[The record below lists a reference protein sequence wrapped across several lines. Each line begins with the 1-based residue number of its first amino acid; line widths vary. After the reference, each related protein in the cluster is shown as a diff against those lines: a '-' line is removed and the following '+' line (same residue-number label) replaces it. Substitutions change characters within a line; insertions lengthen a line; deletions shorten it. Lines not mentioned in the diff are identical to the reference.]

1 MGKDESGRGNGSP
14 NVEIE
19 DLAGTI
25 AGTIEDST
33 LGGNAASE
41 GDEGFKTGWNCVKE
55 GTDEG
60 TASGVEDGTC
70 TTSKE
75 LNSNSLNAMI
85 FRPSAPRELQLSLLG
100 NFFPV
105 DRWPSV

>member
-33 LGGNAASE
+33 LGATAGNAAE
-41 GDEGFKTGWNCVKE
+41 GDEGFKAGWNCVKE
-55 GTDEG
+55 GTDDG
-60 TASGVEDGTC
+60 TADANAGEEDGTC

-75 LNSNSLNAMI
+75 LNSNSLNA
-85 FRPSAPRELQLSLLG
+85 
-100 NFFPV
+100 
-105 DRWPSV
+105 SVVVGLVVLKE

>member
-19 DLAGTI
+19 GTLDLAGTI

-33 LGGNAASE
+33 LGGNADSE

-55 GTDEG
+55 GTDDEG
-60 TASGVEDGTC
+60 TAADAVGEGDGTC

-75 LNSNSLNAMI
+75 LNSNSLNA
-85 FRPSAPRELQLSLLG
+85 
-100 NFFPV
+100 
-105 DRWPSV
+105 SVVVGLVVLKKTEENILF